1 MRKFNRYKKNYELN
15 FSLGLLQKLY
25 LLGFIILIG
34 VLFNYQIVKG
44 NYYSK
49 RAKNNY
55 VRVIPLRS
63 MRGTIFD
70 RNNIALAY
78 DKAVFNIS
86 VIPYQIRNK
95 KEELFNQLSEFL
107 NYDLKLIN
115 KNYKKNTLSLFSPV
129 NIIINIDKLS
139 ALRLKERFKDIIL
152 ITTQPQRYYPYPY
165 QSAHILGYVKEA
177 TSFYDKLKKYGY
189 NPLERVGFFGVEQY
203 YDAYLRGN
211 DGGNLIEVDAKGRIV
226 GFLGERIPL
235 KGKNVHLTI
244 DNRIQQIAKDSM
256 GDKKGAIIFMDSDSG
271 ELLALFSYPSFDSNA
286 FITGKNTGKF
296 LTDKNCPLI
305 NRAIQSTYPIG
316 SIFKPI
322 ISISAL
328 EEKKITPS
336 TTFNC
341 TGKLTLGSTKFGC
354 WSVHHDENLYEALA
368 HSCNVYFYKVG
379 LILGQK
385 TISKWSKKFK
395 LDSLTGID
403 LPYEKKGLS
412 PNANWK
418 QKKLKKSWY
427 TGDTVNLSIGQ
438 GYMLATPLEATV
450 AINAIANNGYFV
462 IPSILKGVEQV
473 NSSLSSRTYSGI
485 SEKNIN
491 IVKQGM
497 RMTVSTKTGTANML
511 KPLNLNIAGKTGTA
525 QTRGKSH
532 GWFIGFFPYKEPKYT
547 ICVFLENGGSS
558 HEALNVVYNFLN
570 SLKSQNL
577 LEK

>member
-450 AINAIANNGYFV
+450 AINAIGNNGYFV

-473 NSSLSSRTYSGI
+473 DSSLSSKTYSGI
-485 SEKNIN
+485 SEKNIK

-497 RMTVSTKTGTANML
+497 RMTVSTKNGTAKML
-511 KPLNLNIAGKTGTA
+511 KPLNLNIAG
-525 QTRGKSH
+525 
-532 GWFIGFFPYKEPKYT
+532 
-547 ICVFLENGGSS
+547 
-558 HEALNVVYNFLN
+558 
-570 SLKSQNL
+570 
-577 LEK
+577 

>member
-55 VRVIPLRS
+55 VRVIPLRA

-189 NPLERVGFFGVEQY
+189 NPLERVGFLGVEQY

>member
-1 MRKFNRYKKNYELN
+1 MRKFTRYKKNYELN

-328 EEKKITPS
+328 EEKKITSS

-558 HEALNVVYNFLN
+558 HEALNVVYKFLD

>member
-1 MRKFNRYKKNYELN
+1 
-15 FSLGLLQKLY
+15 
-25 LLGFIILIG
+25 
-34 VLFNYQIVKG
+34 
-44 NYYSK
+44 
-49 RAKNNY
+49 
-55 VRVIPLRS
+55 

-86 VIPYQIRNK
+86 VIPYQIKNK
-95 KEELFNQLSEFL
+95 KDILFNQLSEFL

-115 KNYKKNTLSLFSPV
+115 KNYKRNILSLFSPV

-139 ALRLKERFKDIIL
+139 ALRLKEKFKDIIL

-368 HSCNVYFYKVG
+368 HSCNVYFYNVG

-450 AINAIANNGYFV
+450 AINAIGNNGYFV

-473 NSSLSSRTYSGI
+473 DSSLSSKTYSGI
-485 SEKNIN
+485 SEKNIK

-497 RMTVSTKTGTANML
+497 RMTVSTKNGTAKML

-558 HEALNVVYNFLN
+558 HEALDVVYKFLN